1 MFRSFKVVNQ
11 NKKVPKLNRRYFIYW
26 STIARSENFIKAAY
40 GSAFWENFKKE
51 SKGIFQ
57 RIINEIPD
65 IGESVFSLSYKLGPS
80 YIAWCK
86 AFIKLKNRSKKPSII
101 YGW

>member
-11 NKKVPKLNRRYFIYW
+11 NKKIPKLNMPYFIYW

-51 SKGIFQ
+51 SKEIFQ
-57 RIINEIPD
+57 RIINEITD
-65 IGESVFSLSYKLGPS
+65 IGESVFSLNSKFGPG
-80 YIAWCK
+80 YNAWCN
-86 AFIKLKNRSKKPSII
+86 ALIKLYNRRN
-101 YGW
+101 